1 MAILIVTNLK
11 TYEKSFSIS
20 QSRTQGLNW
29 LKEYCDGFN
38 IEPKN
43 EVVGEYIAANDEVRV
58 ELLLTSREINGLF
71 A

>member
-11 TYEKSFSIS
+11 TYDKSFSIS
-20 QSRTQGLNW
+20 KSRTQGLNW
-29 LKEYCDGFN
+29 LKEYCDGFA

-43 EVVGEYIAANDEVRV
+43 EVVGEYIAQNTEVRV
-58 ELLLTSREINGLF
+58 ELLLTTREINGLF